1 MSTLTNGKFNKPAT
15 EDIIIDS
22 TGLGNEDGID
32 LNGKASLQQDLTEEE
47 LDKQKLMQEYREELA
62 KIQEDIATLKMVLN
76 DKLKREH
83 ELKALLGITF
93 VDEMKQDLSEGLNTI
108 KSTNAYQKNNI

>member
-1 MSTLTNGKFNKPAT
+1 
-15 EDIIIDS
+15 
-22 TGLGNEDGID
+22 
-32 LNGKASLQQDLTEEE
+32 
-47 LDKQKLMQEYREELA
+47 
-62 KIQEDIATLKMVLN
+62 MVLN

-108 KSTNAYQKNNI
+108 KSTNA